1 MSKKLFIGG
10 LSWNTND
17 EGLRQAFD
25 KYGEIEEAK
34 VITDRDT
41 GRSRG
46 FGFITYSESQSA
58 ASAIDEMDGKELDG
72 RTIKVNEALEKN
84 RRSGG
89 GGGNQ
94 YGRDSGYNRW

>member
-1 MSKKLFIGG
+1 M
-10 LSWNTND
+10 
-17 EGLRQAFD
+17 EGLRQAFA

-46 FGFITYSESQSA
+46 FGFITFSEAQSA
-58 ASAIDEMDGKELDG
+58 TTAIDEMDGKELDG
-72 RTIKVNEALEKN
+72 RTIKVNEALERN

-89 GGGNQ
+89 GNQ
-94 YGRDSGYNRW
+94 YGGRDSGYNRW